1 MFKCVT
7 KNATMTT
14 NIKVHLKDTELK
26 NVNCIHLVENRDQW
40 QALLSKWKKP
50 LGSAKCKGQVDCHGN

>member
-1 MFKCVT
+1 
-7 KNATMTT
+7 MTT